1 MTTMILLTCILAL
14 FMFITSGRSGLYSF
28 ISLVINFILLFIT
41 IVLIAGGVPA
51 IAVSFFTGIC
61 ILAITIYMGNSGEN
75 ETDIAF
81 LATILVMS
89 VMIVL
94 IIPVEHL
101 AQVQGFSN
109 EDSEE
114 IEAFNLAIGVNF
126 EAIIISTTVLS
137 TLGAIAEAAIA
148 VASGLQEIIEQKP
161 DITLQE
167 LRKSG
172 QNIGYQIMG
181 MTFNTLFFGMFGGN
195 LALFILL
202 YKLQATFGYYLNSK
216 VFVSETMLVLYASI
230 AVILI
235 IWTTSELMVYR
246 LAKQRKK
253 NSK

>member
-1 MTTMILLTCILAL
+1 MTTMTLLTCILAFL
-14 FMFITSGRSGLYSF
+14 MFITSGRSGVYSF
-28 ISLVINFILLFIT
+28 ISLVINFVLLFIT
-41 IVLIAGGVPA
+41 IVLIAGGIPA
-51 IAVSFFTGIC
+51 IGVSFFSGIC
-61 ILAITIYMGNSGEN
+61 ILAITIYMGNSGET

-81 LATILVMS
+81 LATVLVMGI
-89 VMIVL
+89 MLVL

-126 EAIIISTTVLS
+126 ESIIISTIVLS

-148 VASGLQEIIEQKP
+148 VSSGMQEIIEQKP
-161 DITLQE
+161 TIELND

-172 QNIGYQIMG
+172 RNIGHQIMG

-230 AVILI
+230 AVIMI
-235 IWTTSELMVYR
+235 IWTTSELMVHR